1 MDESLKKMLGISND
15 QKQTDNPNAGKESKE
30 VSSGKHVS
38 TKSDESDSGKRF
50 PSLRGKP
57 STDSIGTSEEKA
69 SSADSAKASDSASV
83 SGREDSSASGS
94 GNEAE
99 NDSDNGRVRSNSRR
113 DSSDLLRKI
122 KDSKKQQDSERSKPS
137 SKGDEEGSKA
147 ERTNLESKGTEADE
161 ATKQRSS
168 EIQEE
173 NGKASSA
180 EGANRNGQDSDD
192 GEIGEEERLVFLIDI
207 DDPLMAEALG
217 FK

>member
-1 MDESLKKMLGISND
+1 MDDSLRKMLGISND
-15 QKQTDNPNAGKESKE
+15 QKQTDNPDAGKESKK
-30 VSSGKHVS
+30 VSSGEHVS
-38 TKSDESDSGKRF
+38 PKSDESSKRF

-57 STDSIGTSEEKA
+57 SSDSIGTSEEKA
-69 SSADSAKASDSASV
+69 STTGSANASDSASV
-83 SGREDSSASGS
+83 SGREDSSASRS
-94 GNEAE
+94 GNETE
-99 NDSDNGRVRSNSRR
+99 NDSDNGKVRSNSGRN
-113 DSSDLLRKI
+113 SSSILRKI
-122 KDSKKQQDSERSKPS
+122 KDSKEQQDSEGSEPS

-147 ERTNLESKGTEADE
+147 EGTNLESKGTEADE

-173 NGKASSA
+173 NGEASSE

-217 FK
+217 FE